1 MADITM
7 CLSLG
12 CPYAAY
18 CYRKT
23 AKKDK
28 LQSYSDF
35 YTGEP
40 VCKYF
45 WKDESRILMEVYD
58 GRIV

>member
-12 CPYAAY
+12 CPHAAY

-35 YTGEP
+35 YTGESI
-40 VCKYF
+40 CKYF
-45 WKDESRILMEVYD
+45 WKDEKHNLLEV
-58 GRIV
+58 